1 MKNLFKY
8 LTIIFFFPSVC
19 FCAETGDATKVMN
32 ISMAPATGKS
42 QFLTLADCYR
52 LALKQSE
59 LIAIDSEQ
67 IKIAE
72 AHFLEAFGTII
83 PQVSFSHIGTREHSS
98 SISPN
103 KTYEAKFTF
112 TQALFSGFKEFA
124 AMKGGGFEKGQRE
137 NEKWRA
143 EQLLFVDVS
152 DAFYLLLEVGE
163 DLKALEAIEYAFM
176 DRIKELKTRENLGKS
191 RTSEVT
197 TTEYQL
203 YNIQAQIEQDKNQ
216 KIIARDL
223 LEFLVGRPIDKIVE
237 TKLDLILKEESLY
250 LAEASFRP
258 DVEAVNFAWK
268 SDREKIAVARSGFLP
283 QVSLEGD
290 YFSHRSSAP
299 QDSKWDALLFVNV
312 PIFEGTTTYGQ
323 VKEAKSVAKQS
334 ELLYSRIGRLAIQ
347 DIHDAF
353 TNMQTSLTTKRMLGK
368 ALKAAEL
375 SYHLQTRDYKL
386 NVVNN
391 LDVITAIQNLEDV
404 RRNYIHT
411 SYESKR
417 FYWQL
422 LAAAGE
428 INVDKIK

>member
-1 MKNLFKY
+1 MKNLLQY
-8 LTIIFFFPSVC
+8 LIILFFFPSLC

-32 ISMAPATGKS
+32 ISMAPGNDNS
-42 QFLTLADCYR
+42 QFLTLTACYR

-72 AHFLEAFGTII
+72 AHFLQAFGTVM
-83 PQVSFSHIGTREHSS
+83 PQVSFSHTGTREYSS
-98 SISPN
+98 NAALN
-103 KTYEAKFTF
+103 KTYEAKFAF
-112 TQALFSGFKEFA
+112 SQALFSGFKEFA
-124 AMKGGGFEKGQRE
+124 AIKGGGFEKSQRE

-143 EQLLFVDVS
+143 QQLLFVDVS
-152 DAFYLLLEVGE
+152 DSFYLLLEIGE
-163 DLKALEAIEYAFM
+163 DLKALEAIEYALM
-176 DRIKELKTRENLGKS
+176 DRIKELRARENIGKS
-191 RTSEVT
+191 RSSEIA

-203 YNIQAQIEQDKNQ
+203 YNIQAQIGQDKNQ
-216 KIIARDL
+216 KIIAREL
-223 LEFLVGRPIDKIVE
+223 LEFLVGRPIDAIAE
-237 TKLDLILKEESLY
+237 TKFEPILKEESQY

-258 DVEAVNFAWK
+258 DVEAARFAWK
-268 SDREKIAVARSGFLP
+268 ADQEKITIAKSGFLP
-283 QVSLEGD
+283 QVNVAGD
-290 YFSHRSSAP
+290 YFTHRSSVP
-299 QDSKWDALLFVNV
+299 QDSKWDALLEVNV

-334 ELLYSRIGRLAIQ
+334 ELLYSRAGRLAIQ
-347 DIHDAF
+347 DIHDAY
-353 TNMQTSLTTKRMLGK
+353 TNMHTSIAIKKMLGK

-375 SYHLQTRDYKL
+375 SYHLQARDYKL
-386 NVVNN
+386 NVVSN
-391 LDVITAIQNLEDV
+391 LDVLTAIQNLEDV

-428 INVDKIK
+428 INVDNIK